1 MLGVASLRAQGANRG
16 IRRNT
21 RTEGRLRAMS
31 IRAWAGAVL
40 IATTS
45 GLVWAQRPLVYPL
58 RSQSPGAQSVD
69 NAFCYWQAKQ
79 QTNVDIAREPQ
90 RPLRTKAIEFTPDAG
105 RGTSVPPLPPGA
117 DRAKAASGGAG
128 AAAASAASPATVA
141 SQATPASS
149 ATSVGASGAS
159 QTAALNAASG
169 ASSVNLPPLPPPEP
183 PMTRYWQAYGDCMQ
197 SRGYGVR

>member
-1 MLGVASLRAQGANRG
+1 
-16 IRRNT
+16 
-21 RTEGRLRAMS
+21 LRAMS

-90 RPLRTKAIEFTPDAG
+90 RPLRTKAIGFAPDAG
-105 RGTSVPPLPPGA
+105 RGTSAPPLPPGTA
-117 DRAKAASGGAG
+117 GAKGASGAAG
-128 AAAASAASPATVA
+128 ASTAAPTAAASAPM
-141 SQATPASS
+141 PASASTS
-149 ATSVGASGAS
+149 AGASGAS
-159 QTAALNAASG
+159 ETTALNAASG

>member
-1 MLGVASLRAQGANRG
+1 
-16 IRRNT
+16 
-21 RTEGRLRAMS
+21 MS

-105 RGTSVPPLPPGA
+105 RGTSVPPLPPGTY
-117 DRAKAASGGAG
+117 RAKAASGG

>member
-1 MLGVASLRAQGANRG
+1 
-16 IRRNT
+16 
-21 RTEGRLRAMS
+21 MS

-79 QTNVDIAREPQ
+79 QTNVDIVREPQ
-90 RPLRTKAIEFTPDAG
+90 RPLRTKAIGFAPDAG
-105 RGTSVPPLPPGA
+105 RGTSAPPLPPAAVGA
-117 DRAKAASGGAG
+117 KGASGTAG
-128 AAAASAASPATVA
+128 ASAAAPTAAASAPA
-141 SQATPASS
+141 PASAPTS
-149 ATSVGASGAS
+149 AGASGAS
-159 QTAALNAASG
+159 ETTALNPASG
-169 ASSVNLPPLPPPEP
+169 ASSVNLPPRPPPEP